1 MSNLIIGTL
10 LENGRSRVYKVQL
23 NQAVLLYESRLLILK
38 KQHIPNQKLKFGVF
52 REGAGGIRE

>member
-23 NQAVLLYESRLLILK
+23 NQAVLLYECRLLILK

-52 REGAGGIRE
+52 GEGAGGIRE